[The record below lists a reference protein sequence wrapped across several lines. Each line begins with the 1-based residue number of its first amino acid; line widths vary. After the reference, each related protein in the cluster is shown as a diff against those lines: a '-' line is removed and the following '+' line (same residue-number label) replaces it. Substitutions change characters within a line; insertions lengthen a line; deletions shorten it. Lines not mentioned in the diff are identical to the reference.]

1 MSGYLFYLWRI
12 VATGFCFAMFGIG
25 ALVLSTL
32 VFPVL
37 GLLSRDAASRKQ
49 NLQYAVHRSF
59 RIFIGLMQVS
69 GMLKLVVEDRAR
81 FAAVRNRLVIANH
94 PSLVDVVMLIALFP
108 EMDCIVKA
116 ALSQN
121 RFLRGVV
128 HSVGYITNNDPE
140 QALQQCVDCLQ
151 AGRSLLVFPEG
162 TRSRP
167 GEALHFQRG
176 VANIAVRA
184 GVPITPVF
192 IEFRGSGLGKGDKWY
207 KIPRH
212 NRLYARLWCGDDL
225 VVPASDE
232 PLPIAAR
239 QLTEYLQQ
247 YYQSTLDGKTPGHP
261 AGEVREQS

>member
-1 MSGYLFYLWRI
+1 MDKLFYLWRI
-12 VATGFCFAMFGIG
+12 AATGFCFAMFGVG

-32 VFPVL
+32 VFP
-37 GLLSRDAASRKQ
+37 LLAIFSSDAATRKK
-49 NLQYAVHRSF
+49 NLQYTVHRSF
-59 RIFIGLMQVS
+59 RAFIGLMQVS
-69 GMLKLVVEDRAR
+69 GILQLVIENPAR

-128 HSVGYITNNDPE
+128 NSVGYITNSDPE

-151 AGRSLLVFPEG
+151 AGHSLLVFPEG

-167 GEALHFQRG
+167 DHALHFQRG

-212 NRLYARLWCGDDL
+212 SRLYARLWCGDDIA
-225 VVPASDE
+225 VPASTE

-239 QLTEYLQQ
+239 QLTEHLQQ
-247 YYQSTLDGKTPGHP
+247 FYQSTLDSNILDHH
-261 AGEVREQS
+261 AGEMREQS